1 MLKTLRWGARI
12 LSILIILF
20 IGMFSIDVFFEG
32 YGFPEVLG
40 AFFMHNIP
48 TFLLIAALVV
58 AWRKPKIG
66 GVLFLILALA
76 SLIFFKTYQDLIVVL
91 LITLPPAVIG
101 LLFIYES
108 ISTNTIRNRKN

>member
-12 LSILIILF
+12 LTILLILF
-20 IGMFSIDVFFEG
+20 IGLLSIDVFFEG
-32 YGFPEVLG
+32 YSFPEILV

-48 TFLLIAALVV
+48 TLLLIAALII
-58 AWRKPKIG
+58 AWKRPKIG
-66 GVLFLILALA
+66 GIIFLILALA

-91 LITLPPAVIG
+91 LITLPPTIIG

-108 ISTNTIRNRKN
+108 IRAKTIKK